1 MKKKFINGILMA
13 ALLFAATSSFVSCKD
28 NIDDEL
34 PPIYNALAQKSSDLQ
49 AKIDSLKKVIDDLE
63 VKQEYYN
70 YYYDTTINNYFTNI
84 DTTIMK
90 QIEYIY
96 QIDSSLTEVNETINN
111 ITYNV
116 DSITNVLNIIE
127 NNIAGVSDSVKTLW
141 ERVDELYKKVEDM
154 LNGTMITDITIN
166 ATRNDIFGIINMP
179 GVNIP
184 ALAAYYGT
192 NDAGIEEFPVA
203 GYDFNVGGNRLA
215 CYLEENELPY
225 DGFVNFGS
233 SDYITNP
240 YGNAGQIFFTV
251 NSSDFENFDISKF
264 AKIQI
269 ENSVGEVAPITLGN
283 VRRSGARI
291 TWALGKSFYEETG
304 KVSDNGL
311 YTAEATIAESDL
323 DPTKFQIEK
332 FIDFKKLQSEIKS
345 RLKDIRDV
353 EGEYSNP
360 ADSYRGEKAV
370 FKNFVREMAG
380 LVFGLFKNDLTKK
393 DLQTNASYSPQRL
406 AFFVEKDGAYVRKG
420 QTGEIN
426 LLVTAVKPLSYNT
439 FYEYENSKESNWII
453 EEVLERTIARIAK
466 EINERWGDMGI
477 SAKII
482 GVNEAEESVTI
493 KLNSKTETI
502 IISNAGYMSDLK
514 KAIKVNGGL
523 DAVND
528 KLAKLLKT
536 YTLGHAVS
544 SAAERINTY
553 IDKASDYLTNLINK
567 HLFTRAVA
575 PIIIF
580 ETNNGMDRLCEG
592 MFINRGTMHAYLTSG
607 TMELLVPAYKKYV
620 ALKKDGQ
627 LLQSEVLPGNTQS
640 YDFDLNEKGD
650 YTVILSCVD
659 YFGFVITKKYTVHVK

>member
-251 NSSDFENFDISKF
+251 NSNDFQNFDISKF

>member
-34 PPIYNALAQKSSDLQ
+34 PPIYNALAERSSDLQ

-63 VKQEYYN
+63 IKQEYYN

-166 ATRNDIFGIINMP
+166 ATRNDIFGIFNMP

-251 NSSDFENFDISKF
+251 NSNDFQNFDISKF

-353 EGEYSNP
+353 EGESSNLSAYW
-360 ADSYRGEKAV
+360 ADKAR

-466 EINERWGDMGI
+466 EINERFGDMGI
-477 SAKII
+477 SAKIVS
-482 GVNEAEESVTI
+482 VNDSEESVTI
-493 KLNSKTETI
+493 QLNGKTETI
-502 IISNAGYMSDLK
+502 IVSNAGYMSDLN

-580 ETNNGMDRLCEG
+580 ETSNGMDRLCEG
-592 MFINRGTMHAYLTSG
+592 MSIKKGTMHAYLTSG

-659 YFGFVITKKYTVHVK
+659 YFGFVITKKYNVYVK